1 MSQSEGN
8 QTPKII
14 KRKVLTKSGSSR
26 EVSPFSGHKV
36 AKTLRQPREDTQT
49 GSNESG
55 PPGSTEQGG
64 KLGTQEI
71 VKNQDDERSPSRKS
85 SPEDSKGSQEDS
97 DDQERHHPAPK
108 RRKQMLLG
116 GRNLHGFGGA
126 LITSIQKEDD
136 RASQRKLEDDEV
148 KDDDEIIDDVENG
161 EELTEIR
168 ASIRESLNTML
179 LIA

>member
-14 KRKVLTKSGSSR
+14 KRKLSTKSGSSR

-36 AKTLRQPREDTQT
+36 AKTSRQPREDPQT
-49 GSNESG
+49 DSNESG

-71 VKNQDDERSPSRKS
+71 IDNQDDERSPSRKS

-108 RRKQMLLG
+108 RRKQMLWG

-148 KDDDEIIDDVENG
+148 INDDEIIDDVENG
-161 EELTEIR
+161 EELTEI
-168 ASIRESLNTML
+168 
-179 LIA
+179 